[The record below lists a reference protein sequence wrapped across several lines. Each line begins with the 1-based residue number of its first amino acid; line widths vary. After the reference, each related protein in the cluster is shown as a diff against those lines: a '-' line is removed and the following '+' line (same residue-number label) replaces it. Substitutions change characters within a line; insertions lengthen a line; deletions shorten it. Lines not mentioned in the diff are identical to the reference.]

1 MKYCSINIHNYRPN
15 HPLLIFFQTVLALT
29 VMTVKQVLKRLQT
42 FAETLFCVS
51 AGVKV
56 TLSALIDGKNFNAGG
71 HKVGMGFELEA

>member
-1 MKYCSINIHNYRPN
+1 MLFVC
-15 HPLLIFFQTVLALT
+15 LT
-29 VMTVKQVLKRLQT
+29 SCQLK
-42 FAETLFCVS
+42 ETLTRVAACRARRARWNLAVTLFRVS

>member
-1 MKYCSINIHNYRPN
+1 MSVAGGPIVPTCHI
-15 HPLLIFFQTVLALT
+15 QTVKPLSKSLAFFNPVGT
-29 VMTVKQVLKRLQT
+29 V
-42 FAETLFCVS
+42 FCVP

>member
-1 MKYCSINIHNYRPN
+1 MFQSLSSTADVI
-15 HPLLIFFQTVLALT
+15 LLFSTVTSVTIRQMFIKRKALE
-29 VMTVKQVLKRLQT
+29 
-42 FAETLFCVS
+42 FTLNTQHKLRFCAS

>member
-1 MKYCSINIHNYRPN
+1 MSIAAGPYLPYLFIYLSNTFTFYPGSPIE
-15 HPLLIFFQTVLALT
+15 TV
-29 VMTVKQVLKRLQT
+29 
-42 FAETLFCVS
+42 FCVT